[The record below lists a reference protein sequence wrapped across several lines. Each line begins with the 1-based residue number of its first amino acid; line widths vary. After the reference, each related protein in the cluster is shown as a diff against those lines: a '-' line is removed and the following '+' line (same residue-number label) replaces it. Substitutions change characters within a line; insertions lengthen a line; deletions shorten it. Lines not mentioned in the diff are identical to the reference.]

1 MPNDDDWPQDPGIAT
16 LAVTDPERSPQ
27 PVHRHPAQRRPAG
40 PSANR
45 GGGSIQQRVLVTG
58 GAGFIGTHVVDR
70 LLARGCRVR
79 VLDRLDPQVHGQ
91 GATVPRHL
99 DPAAEFIRCDV
110 ADADAVEDALEG
122 VGRVIHLAAAV
133 GVGQSMY
140 APAAYTRDNDLG
152 TAVLLEALARRKG
165 DIRRLVVASSM
176 SIYGEGRYRD
186 AEGRPVPHVTRSL
199 EDLQADRWDPTDQQG
214 RPLVP
219 VPTDEDKPADT
230 SSVYALNKWVQER
243 MSLMMGAAYGIP
255 TTAFRFFNVY
265 GPRQSLSNPYTGVMA
280 IFAGRLLNGH
290 APLVFED
297 GKQQRDFVSVHDI
310 ADAVAFHTLDDDA
323 ATGVFNLGSGE
334 AVTVLGLA
342 ARLARV
348 LGRSDLEPR
357 ITGEFR
363 VGDIR
368 HCFADITRARQQLGY
383 APRVSQDDAIA
394 ELAGWLEGETADD
407 RVDQAHAE
415 LRQRGL
421 TV

>member
-1 MPNDDDWPQDPGIAT
+1 M
-16 LAVTDPERSPQ
+16 
-27 PVHRHPAQRRPAG
+27 
-40 PSANR
+40 
-45 GGGSIQQRVLVTG
+45 
-58 GAGFIGTHVVDR
+58 
-70 LLARGCRVR
+70 
-79 VLDRLDPQVHGQ
+79 
-91 GATVPRHL
+91 
-99 DPAAEFIRCDV
+99 
-110 ADADAVEDALEG
+110 
-122 VGRVIHLAAAV
+122 IHLAAAV

-152 TAVLLEALARRKG
+152 TAVLLEALAQRKG

-176 SIYGEGRYRD
+176 SVYGEGRYVD
-186 AEGRPVPHVTRSL
+186 ASGRPVTEVSRSL
-199 EDLQADRWDPTDQQG
+199 EDLQADRWEPTDDHG

-219 VPTDEDKPADT
+219 VPTDEGKPIDT

-290 APLVFED
+290 PPLVFED
-297 GKQQRDFVSVHDI
+297 GEQQRDFVSVHDI

-323 ATGVFNLGSGE
+323 PAGVFNLGSGE
-334 AVTVLGLA
+334 AVTVLDLA
-342 ARLARV
+342 SRLARV
-348 LGRSDLEPR
+348 LGRSDLEPH

-368 HCFADITRARQQLGY
+368 HCFADITRAQQQLGY

-421 TV
+421 AV